1 MVPFPPFFLVNH
13 QLIDLLILVLNHSWS
28 FWPYVSS
35 IFCLCNIINKMFIVL
50 FSRHF
55 VNTSWFVGKY
65 KSVLLS
71 SYFLISGDS
80 ILWNLQFILLN
91 SCSWSN
97 LLCHL
102 QNQYIHWHSTGG
114 RFLEL
119 DPKFSFDAPSNLP
132 RN

>member
-1 MVPFPPFFLVNH
+1 MVPFPPFFLASH

-28 FWPYVSS
+28 FWLYVLS

-65 KSVLLS
+65 KSVLLC

-80 ILWNLQFILLN
+80 ILWNFQFILLN
-91 SCSWSN
+91 SMFLIKFIMSSSKSVYS
-97 LLCHL
+97 LTL
-102 QNQYIHWHSTGG
+102 HWGT
-114 RFLEL
+114 
-119 DPKFSFDAPSNLP
+119 LP
-132 RN
+132 GIRSKIFFWRPI